1 MHHKQT
7 GELQSAIFQISDFFF
22 FVEGGI
28 LCGEYI
34 QGVQFFSQAKP
45 VTWALLS
52 SEKSAKE
59 KKKHFIKFRGN
70 KRVLSVPH

>member
-7 GELQSAIFQISDFFF
+7 GELQSVVFQISDFF
-22 FVEGGI
+22 VWGGI

-34 QGVQFFSQAKP
+34 QGVQVFSQAKP
-45 VTWALLS
+45 VTWTLLS

-59 KKKHFIKFRGN
+59 KKN
-70 KRVLSVPH
+70 TLD